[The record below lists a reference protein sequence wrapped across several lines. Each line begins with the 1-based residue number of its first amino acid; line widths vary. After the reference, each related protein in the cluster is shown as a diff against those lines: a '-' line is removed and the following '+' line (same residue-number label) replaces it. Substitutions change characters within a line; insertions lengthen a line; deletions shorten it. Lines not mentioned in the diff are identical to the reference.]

1 MSCYDYLAQA
11 GMALS
16 ENDRDAAMKMV
27 QDMGEKYGLIV
38 MPQVWKNEFSAALG
52 TCYKKEPKEPAEL
65 CRILAA
71 PLGLVVEEAD
81 DEGELPPD
89 SPAILPE
96 GSALGIMG

>member
-1 MSCYDYLAQA
+1 MSSFEFLAQA

-16 ENDRDAAMKMV
+16 ENDRDAAVRVV

-38 MPQVWKNEFSAALG
+38 MPQVWKHEFSSALG

-71 PLGLVVEEAD
+71 PLGLVVEETD
-81 DEGELPPD
+81 MGEP
-89 SPAILPE
+89 SPVLDTPV
-96 GSALGIMG
+96 SIMG